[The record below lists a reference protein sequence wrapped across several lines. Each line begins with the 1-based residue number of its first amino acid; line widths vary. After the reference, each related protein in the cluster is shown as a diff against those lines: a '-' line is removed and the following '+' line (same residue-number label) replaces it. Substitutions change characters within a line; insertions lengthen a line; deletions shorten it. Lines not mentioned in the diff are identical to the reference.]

1 MALHFRSEQDER
13 GIELMHTENKR
24 LARRAWSTG
33 LLGCA
38 VLCLVAGFSACQ
50 TGMTSGNGGGGNPPP
65 PTDATVSFCDD
76 GAGACT
82 PATSFSVASLRDLV
96 ISVNWENLSAGN
108 HTQMLEVLQP
118 GGGLYQASQGSF
130 LVGGPSQTSLT
141 MTRTL
146 PVAGTWISQRRLTGE
161 WSVRVS
167 LDGKAVTSQTVQINP

>member
-1 MALHFRSEQDER
+1 MF
-13 GIELMHTENKR
+13 TENKGP
-24 LARRAWSTG
+24 ARRAWSTS

-38 VLCLVAGFSACQ
+38 VLCLAAGFSACQ
-50 TGMTSGNGGGGNPPP
+50 TGTTSGTGGGGNPP

-76 GAGACT
+76 GVGACT

-118 GGGLYQASQGSF
+118 GGGLYQASQSSF
-130 LVGGPSQTSLT
+130 LVSDASKSSLT

-146 PVAGTWISQRRLTGE
+146 PVAGAWISQRRITGE

-167 LDGKAVTSQTVQINP
+167 LDGKAITSQTVQLNP